1 MQLIPSYCSSFI
13 ALCLPFVSCN
23 VVILVVHFDNDT
35 FKWKSDQDHV
45 FFKNVGQYCLNSVN
59 NSWIIML
66 ASYL

>member
-1 MQLIPSYCSSFI
+1 VLVMQLIPSYCSSFI

-45 FFKNVGQYCLNSVN
+45 FLRMLGNIVSIQL
-59 NSWIIML
+59 IIL
-66 ASYL
+66 GL